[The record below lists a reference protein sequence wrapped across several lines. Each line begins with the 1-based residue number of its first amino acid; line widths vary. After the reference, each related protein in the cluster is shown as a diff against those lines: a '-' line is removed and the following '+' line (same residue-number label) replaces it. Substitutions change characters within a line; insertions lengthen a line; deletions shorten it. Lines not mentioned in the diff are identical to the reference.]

1 MDNSKNIMSVRGNLK
16 EVLKITGIPILVA
29 SLCCLA
35 PVVLVVF
42 GLGTVTLASSLA
54 GTLYGQYKWVFRAAG
69 LALLGI
75 SLLLYLRRKKGICTL
90 DEAKKRRNEILNI
103 VMLTLT
109 AAVVGYVVWLY
120 VVVEYLGKLLNIW
133 K

>member
-1 MDNSKNIMSVRGNLK
+1 MSVRGNLK